1 MKEID
6 STNGLYFAT
15 SEGKIFK
22 KDGTELKKSNSHG
35 YDVVRLT
42 INKKRYVKSV
52 HRLIA
57 LTFLSNENDYKEVN
71 HIDGNKK
78 NNVASNL
85 EWCSRLH
92 NVRHANENGLCNYS
106 KKIDQ
111 EEVKSIKEKI
121 GTMTN
126 RKIASIF
133 NVSETTISEIKH
145 GRTWKNV

>member
-6 STNGLYFAT
+6 NTNGLYCAT
-15 SEGKIFK
+15 PDGKIFK

-35 YDVVRLT
+35 YDVVRIT
-42 INKKRYVKSV
+42 INKKRYVRSV

-57 LTFLSNENDYKEVN
+57 ITFLSNENNHQEVN
-71 HIDGNKK
+71 HIDGDKK
-78 NNVASNL
+78 NNTVSNL

-92 NVRHANENGLCNYS
+92 NVRHANETGLCNYS
-106 KKIDQ
+106 KKID
-111 EEVKSIKEKI
+111 EDKVRLIKEKI

-133 NVSETTISEIKH
+133 NVSEATISEIKH